1 MNEMEGVRAQIPTVP
16 WWLMLITGIAAVVL
30 GIFLIIAPVQTV
42 VALVQFLGVY
52 WPITGVSSIVSI
64 IIDRSNW
71 VWKLFSGILGIAAGV
86 FIVLL
91 QLWITVG
98 AVILLTSLLF
108 VAAGAGI
115 LVGSAL
121 LIMAFFERSWG
132 VGVLAVLSIIFGII
146 MFLNPLI
153 AAVTLR
159 LVLGGLTILGG
170 IAAIVS
176 SFSSRKE
183 PAIQAPT
190 GG

>member
-1 MNEMEGVRAQIPTVP
+1 M
-16 WWLMLITGIAAVVL
+16 
-30 GIFLIIAPVQTV
+30 
-42 VALVQFLGVY
+42 
-52 WPITGVSSIVSI
+52 
-64 IIDRSNW
+64 
-71 VWKLFSGILGIAAGV
+71 GIAAGV
-86 FIVLL
+86 FIALL
-91 QLWITVG
+91 PLWITVG
-98 AVILLTSLLF
+98 AIILLTSLLF

-176 SFSSRKE
+176 SFSSR
-183 PAIQAPT
+183 
-190 GG
+190 

>member
-1 MNEMEGVRAQIPTVP
+1 
-16 WWLMLITGIAAVVL
+16 
-30 GIFLIIAPVQTV
+30 
-42 VALVQFLGVY
+42 VQFLGVY
-52 WPITGVSSIVSI
+52 WLITGVFSIVSI

-86 FIVLL
+86 FIALL
-91 QLWITVG
+91 PLWITVG
-98 AVILLTSLLF
+98 AVILLTSLLL